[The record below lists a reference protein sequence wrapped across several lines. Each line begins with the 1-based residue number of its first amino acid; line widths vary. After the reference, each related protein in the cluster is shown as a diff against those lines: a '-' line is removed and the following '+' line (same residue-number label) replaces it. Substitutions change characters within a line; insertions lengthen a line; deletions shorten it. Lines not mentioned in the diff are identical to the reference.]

1 VASLVGPGWPLRLS
15 VLALGVSN
23 GVFAVSA
30 IGSMMELAHHGD
42 SGNAGVRMG
51 LWGAA
56 QAIAF
61 AFGGV
66 LGTAIVDSFRW
77 LLGSPTA
84 AFAIVFCVEA
94 VLFLAAAG
102 LAVRARPGS
111 RISSPTSSA
120 VTA

>member
-1 VASLVGPGWPLRLS
+1 
-15 VLALGVSN
+15 
-23 GVFAVSA
+23 
-30 IGSMMELAHHGD
+30 MMELAHDGE

-77 LLGSPTA
+77 LFGSPTA

-94 VLFLAAAG
+94 LLFLAAAG
-102 LAVRARPGS
+102 LAARARS
-111 RISSPTSSA
+111 VRRFSSPTSSA
-120 VTA
+120 VIA